1 MEEKTQLKKP
11 NYEIIRWFLKEIEE
25 PWSFDFKNLK
35 PSLKDHDDPIERM
48 LEFKRN
54 PGRFDPDC
62 TELTMSIM
70 CVLLSYKGLE
80 NDGYSGRHIT
90 LKSGMVIETDTANS
104 FISLYKKALKA
115 NIPDYKGNCEK
126 LGIKKGFVEELDKIL
141 DHKDVFTL
149 ERNNDELLKEF
160 VRFAKLTHSIGNFI
174 VGPYAFNSIDS
185 KSKARCSDRFDLF
198 LKKVAEGGT
207 YDSWYEWFS
216 KHSLSTYNEFFFE
229 SIAFLDDDK
238 TTIDLAK
245 SKLKD
250 LGPQDLTERIALIN
264 GIIETRGRKMV
275 EDLRAAMKGIS

>member
-1 MEEKTQLKKP
+1 MAMIKP
-11 NYEIIRWFLKEIEE
+11 HLNSIKWFLEEIEE
-25 PWSFDFKNLK
+25 PWSYDFKK
-35 PSLKDHDDPIERM
+35 EKRSLARRSYPIDRM
-48 LEFKRN
+48 LAFKRN
-54 PGRFDPDC
+54 PCGFDPDC
-62 TELTMSIM
+62 EELTMSIM

-160 VRFAKLTHSIGNFI
+160 VRFAELTHSIGNFI

-198 LKKVAEGGT
+198 LKKVAEGGA

-216 KHSLSTYNEFFFE
+216 KHSLSTYNEFFLYSLYQSITCHFE
-229 SIAFLDDDK
+229 SLFSNSVPFK
-238 TTIDLAK
+238 
-245 SKLKD
+245 
-250 LGPQDLTERIALIN
+250 
-264 GIIETRGRKMV
+264 
-275 EDLRAAMKGIS
+275 